1 MKKLLTIAFLLISV
15 SVFCQPIGWNRGL
28 VKTGHDVDTY
38 TIRVN
43 WIDYTVRLLGVD
55 GPELSQCFGKNSRD
69 SVMKLIK
76 LKQVDLKF
84 GGKDAYGRW
93 LAEVKVDGMALD
105 SIIIVKGWGWNAE
118 LYGTRFKE
126 RNQMQTTAIDNL
138 MGLWFYQANCSP
150 WLFRAFS
157 KNEKV
162 ALCPCE
168 Q

>member
-15 SVFCQPIGWNRGL
+15 SVFSQPIGWNRGL

-38 TIRVN
+38 TVRVN

-105 SIIIVKGWGWNAE
+105 SIIILKGWGWNAE